1 MYCDFIVDDNISQG
15 LVDLDEMNRIEEK
28 IVEKVVI

>member
-1 MYCDFIVDDNISQG
+1 VYCDFIVDDNISQG